1 MVKSADSEISLPYFE
16 SQFRPS
22 SSEALRKSLVESSQS
37 QFPSVATCK
46 ELTTVS
52 GKLYSA
58 LTIIIV

>member
-16 SQFRPS
+16 SQFCPR
-22 SSEALRKSLVESSQS
+22 SSEALRKSLESS
-37 QFPSVATCK
+37 QFPSVAASE